1 MGNLACRIVMR
12 LANAPCIWSLQN
24 SMGLDREQA
33 ETIASLEQR
42 RAVVHYTLHPTPFA
56 IEIPLMDFP
65 AKPQDSQLRQQAEGL
80 LSQIKWT
87 EQHGR
92 SPQKTF
98 ASSARI
104 LAPDDLAGDALLVMV
119 RICQE
124 PAEPIE
130 QRCEVLR
137 MERAREFRAR
147 AELDAKGLIVQAE
160 QTVGGKIKLFQTSE
174 KGEAWAQKRN
184 IHIKKFKSGIVHE
197 YLLCQVEKRIG
208 LLGPKWRLQRNSSVA
223 RDQGLQPDLLVMG
236 PGGKRIIVEVRCN
249 NFDYD
254 ARNILIEAN
263 SFEIDHLVAVT
274 PDKQTKR
281 KLDQALKGSSQNTD
295 KDWQRR
301 ITTLDAGECPAAGF
315 DWASVGCC
323 LPE

>member
-281 KLDQALKGSSQNTD
+281 KLDQALKDSSQDTD

-301 ITTLDAGECPAAGF
+301 ITTLDAGECLAAGF
-315 DWASVGCC
+315 DWARVGCC